1 MSDVDP
7 DPRGEPG
14 LRDAEPTRSLREALA
29 HDEPDLAERLRGP
42 HVLSFGHQ
50 PSDDDVAAVLVGW
63 MVPGRAC

>member
-7 DPRGEPG
+7 DPTREAG
-14 LRDAEPTRSLREALA
+14 RAAEAPRSLREALG

-42 HVLSFGHQ
+42 HLLSFARQ